1 MARAESLYDVYR
13 TVGASLEDI
22 CGLDVLTELRI
33 GGKIDR
39 AVELPHNISALTK
52 LKLLELWL
60 HAMETLPAEMAYSLK
75 HLQKLDLI
83 DLHSLEYLPRSF
95 TCSDAFPALIH
106 FLMSCCDLLV
116 EFPEVDKGAL
126 PKLRTLCF
134 DCCESLGTLP
144 LSLEV
149 LTSLRTLVVG
159 TCRERMKHACRINCE
174 KSSIWRSFD
183 IKY

>member
-1 MARAESLYDVYR
+1 
-13 TVGASLEDI
+13 
-22 CGLDVLTELRI
+22 
-33 GGKIDR
+33 
-39 AVELPHNISALTK
+39 
-52 LKLLELWL
+52 
-60 HAMETLPAEMAYSLK
+60 METLPAEMAYSLK

-83 DLHSLEYLPRSF
+83 TLDIEYLPRSF

-106 FLMSCCDLLV
+106 FSMISCWRLV
-116 EFPEVDKGAL
+116 EFPEVDEGAL
-126 PKLRTLCF
+126 PKLRRLEF
-134 DCCESLGTLP
+134 KYCESLGTLP
-144 LSLEV
+144 FSLEV